1 MWIPLVL
8 VGSILFWSVAL
19 GLGRMSLSLLG
30 DASDEDL
37 DLVNCPG
44 SRSINAVT
52 LPSTHTNGPV
62 EVQIIS
68 KTDFVPGSGGN
79 HAQDDGTGRLP
90 AIDDS
95 STAPL
100 LDDSVQAPQA
110 PILDDPP
117 GRTSY

>member
-95 STAPL
+95 PVAPL
-100 LDDSVQAPQA
+100 LDDSANTPPAPT
-110 PILDDPP
+110 LDDPP